1 MLARYVWLWIFGLAL
16 GWFEAAVVVYLRALY
31 YPEGF
36 GLPLV
41 MIPSDIAL
49 VEIVREAASL
59 VILAAVARL
68 AASRGLERFA
78 AFALLFGVWDLFYYV
93 ALKLVLIWPPA
104 PTTWDVL
111 FLIPVPW
118 LGPVWAPCVVSLALV
133 TGGSLILLSPETERR
148 YRAWEWALAVLGGV
162 AVIASFVANWR
173 PAVEGR
179 LPDPFPAGLFWAG
192 WLLSVVVM
200 TRAEMRARR
209 SS

>member
-1 MLARYVWLWIFGLAL
+1 MVARYVWLWIFGLAL

-36 GLPLV
+36 ALPLV
-41 MIPSDIAL
+41 MIPSHMAL
-49 VEIVREAASL
+49 VEIVRELASL
-59 VILAAVARL
+59 VLLAAVGRL

-93 ALKLVLIWPPA
+93 ALKLVLGWPSTLA
-104 PTTWDVL
+104 TWDVL

-133 TGGSLILLSPETERR
+133 AGGSLILLSPERERR
-148 YRAWEWALAVLGGV
+148 YRLWEWGLAALGG
-162 AVIASFVANWR
+162 ATVIGSFLANWR

-179 LPDPFPAGLFWAG
+179 LPDAFPAALFWVG
-192 WLLSVVVM
+192 WLLAVIVM
-200 TRAEMRARR
+200 TRAEVRTRR
-209 SS
+209 SA